1 MKLILHGGVPWKI
14 LGGKYREQKPL
25 LGLRRGVPSL
35 ARNKMQQ
42 QMLDISQKV
51 LSTSSLSSTQHT
63 IAQNTLSK
71 ALFNILAHWGW
82 THLFIPHIV
91 IEALGLA
98 LGIRQ

>member
-1 MKLILHGGVPWKI
+1 M
-14 LGGKYREQKPL
+14 
-25 LGLRRGVPSL
+25 PSL

-42 QMLDISQKV
+42 QMLDISQVQKV